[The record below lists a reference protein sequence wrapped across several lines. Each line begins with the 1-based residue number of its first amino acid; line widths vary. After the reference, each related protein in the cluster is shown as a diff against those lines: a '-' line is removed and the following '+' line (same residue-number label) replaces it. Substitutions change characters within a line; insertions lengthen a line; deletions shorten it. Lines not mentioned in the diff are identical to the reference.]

1 MEDYI
6 TRIRAIDGDKQID
19 HNAMANLLISDGG
32 MKDISTVRSII
43 LTKRIDYSYDDQ
55 DSGTARQLYFKKV
68 T

>member
-6 TRIRAIDGDKQID
+6 TRIRAIDRDKQID
-19 HNAMANLLISDGG
+19 HNAMVNLPISDGG

>member
-1 MEDYI
+1 MIDYI
-6 TRIRAIDGDKQID
+6 TRIRAIDRDKQID
-19 HNAMANLLISDGG
+19 HNAMANLPISDGG